1 MSVKRKIDIE
11 NRSYKESWE
20 SDYLIANNNG
30 KLQCLVCMNIV
41 SVPKEYNV
49 RRHYT
54 TMHEKKY
61 ATYTNE
67 SRRALVADLKKKL
80 KQQTGMFSKILRSQT
95 HSLHASYAVS
105 LELAKAKKPF
115 TDANLI
121 KKCAVEMAKAF
132 EDSKMAEKFESVQ
145 LSHQTI
151 QRRVVAMGEQVEN
164 SMLSLVKKS
173 SYFSLCLDESTDQ
186 SDVSQLL
193 IFVRTTFED
202 FTSKEELFDICPL
215 YGTTKGKDVYE
226 ALKKT
231 VDRIG
236 GFNKCSAIAT
246 DGAPSMTGKKTGL
259 VGLLRENGVTCPT
272 IHCIIHQGAL
282 CGKSVKQDQV
292 FQTVIKIINMIRGGN
307 RSLLHRQL
315 RQFLVDTEAEY
326 GDLLM
331 YNHVRWLS
339 AGKCMERFFAIRKEI
354 PPFLNKYV
362 SSDTTEL
369 EEKFQDPEFL
379 RQLAYITDL
388 TNHLNSLNLSLQG
401 RNQTVSDLVGIIN
414 GFRNKLNVFK
424 HALEKYNLTH
434 FPSCLKLAEEPNSE
448 KNIDFSCCSS
458 QIQQVIN
465 EFNTRFKDIESLK
478 SSVLLYNNPLGASI
492 EDQPPDLQLE
502 LSDLQADMFL
512 ITRQE
517 KGPEFFKLL
526 SKEKFPNLRDFG
538 LKMTSMFGSTYICES
553 AFSYMKYIKN
563 PNRSNLTDSTLRHL
577 MRLST
582 TELAV
587 DISSLVDEADR
598 PQSSH

>member
-1 MSVKRKIDIE
+1 MDSDDDIKDPDYAESDSEFENSDDEEPGDICTGDDPTTSSALDFPPVVFPSSPPRCPTISAALRPPPQGPLPTVIWDSVEDIPTVIPFSKQREPLIQPDDSSYTIMSVKPIKRKIDSE
-11 NRSYKESWE
+11 NRIYKESWE

-30 KLQCLVCMNIV
+30 KLQCLVCMNVV

-54 TMHEKKY
+54 TVHENKY

-80 KQQTGMFSKILRSQT
+80 KQQTGMFSKILHSQT

-115 TDANLI
+115 TDGNLI

-132 EDSKMAEKFESVQ
+132 GDSKMAEKFESVP

-151 QRRVVAMGEQVEN
+151 QRRIVAMGEQVEK

-186 SDVSQLL
+186 TDISQLL
-193 IFVRTTFED
+193 IFVRTTFDD

-215 YGTTKGKDVYE
+215 YGTTKGKDIYE
-226 ALKKT
+226 AVKKT

-236 GFNKCSAIAT
+236 GFDKCSAIAT
-246 DGAPSMTGKKTGL
+246 DGAPSMTGKKIGL

-282 CGKSVKQDQV
+282 CGKSVKEDQV

-315 RQFLVDTEAEY
+315 KQFLVETEAEY

-354 PPFLNKYV
+354 PAFLNKYV

-369 EEKFQDPEFL
+369 EEKFKDPEFL
-379 RQLAYITDL
+379 RQLAFITDL
-388 TNHLNSLNLSLQG
+388 TNHLNKLNLSLQG
-401 RNQTVSDLVGIIN
+401 RNQTVSDLIGMIN

-424 HALEKYNLTH
+424 RALEKNNLTH
-434 FPSCLKLAEEPNSE
+434 FPSCLQIAEEFNG
-448 KNIDFSCCSS
+448 SS
-458 QIQQVIN
+458 
-465 EFNTRFKDIESLK
+465 
-478 SSVLLYNNPLGASI
+478 
-492 EDQPPDLQLE
+492 DQ
-502 LSDLQADMFL
+502 S
-512 ITRQE
+512 
-517 KGPEFFKLL
+517 
-526 SKEKFPNLRDFG
+526 
-538 LKMTSMFGSTYICES
+538 
-553 AFSYMKYIKN
+553 
-563 PNRSNLTDSTLRHL
+563 
-577 MRLST
+577 
-582 TELAV
+582 
-587 DISSLVDEADR
+587 
-598 PQSSH
+598 

>member
-259 VGLLRENGVTCPT
+259 LGLLRENGVTCPT

-326 GDLLM
+326 ENLLM

-379 RQLAYITDL
+379 RQLAFITDL

-424 HALEKYNLTH
+424 HALEKNNLTH

-502 LSDLQADMFL
+502 LCDLQADMFL

-563 PNRSNLTDSTLRHL
+563 PNISNLTDSTLRHL

-587 DISSLVDEADR
+587 DISSLVGEADR

>member
-54 TMHEKKY
+54 TMHENKY

-379 RQLAYITDL
+379 RQLAFITDL

-424 HALEKYNLTH
+424 HALEKNNLTH
-434 FPSCLKLAEEPNSE
+434 FLSCLKLAEEPNSE

-502 LSDLQADMFL
+502 LCDLQADIFL

>member
-1 MSVKRKIDIE
+1 
-11 NRSYKESWE
+11 
-20 SDYLIANNNG
+20 
-30 KLQCLVCMNIV
+30 
-41 SVPKEYNV
+41 
-49 RRHYT
+49 
-54 TMHEKKY
+54 
-61 ATYTNE
+61 
-67 SRRALVADLKKKL
+67 
-80 KQQTGMFSKILRSQT
+80 
-95 HSLHASYAVS
+95 
-105 LELAKAKKPF
+105 
-115 TDANLI
+115 
-121 KKCAVEMAKAF
+121 MAKAF

-379 RQLAYITDL
+379 RQLAFITDL

-424 HALEKYNLTH
+424 HALEKNNLTH

-502 LSDLQADMFL
+502 LCDLQADMFL

>member
-1 MSVKRKIDIE
+1 
-11 NRSYKESWE
+11 
-20 SDYLIANNNG
+20 
-30 KLQCLVCMNIV
+30 
-41 SVPKEYNV
+41 
-49 RRHYT
+49 
-54 TMHEKKY
+54 
-61 ATYTNE
+61 
-67 SRRALVADLKKKL
+67 
-80 KQQTGMFSKILRSQT
+80 
-95 HSLHASYAVS
+95 
-105 LELAKAKKPF
+105 
-115 TDANLI
+115 
-121 KKCAVEMAKAF
+121 
-132 EDSKMAEKFESVQ
+132 
-145 LSHQTI
+145 
-151 QRRVVAMGEQVEN
+151 
-164 SMLSLVKKS
+164 
-173 SYFSLCLDESTDQ
+173 
-186 SDVSQLL
+186 
-193 IFVRTTFED
+193 
-202 FTSKEELFDICPL
+202 
-215 YGTTKGKDVYE
+215 
-226 ALKKT
+226 
-231 VDRIG
+231 
-236 GFNKCSAIAT
+236 
-246 DGAPSMTGKKTGL
+246 MTGKKTGL
-259 VGLLRENGVTCPT
+259 VGLLQENGVTCPT

-282 CGKSVKQDQV
+282 CEKSVKQDQV

-339 AGKCMERFFAIRKEI
+339 AG
-354 PPFLNKYV
+354 N
-362 SSDTTEL
+362 
-369 EEKFQDPEFL
+369 
-379 RQLAYITDL
+379 
-388 TNHLNSLNLSLQG
+388 LNLSLQG

-424 HALEKYNLTH
+424 HALEKNNLTH

-502 LSDLQADMFL
+502 LCNLQADMSL
-512 ITRQE
+512 ITRDK

-563 PNRSNLTDSTLRHL
+563 PNRSNLPDSTLRHL

>member
-1 MSVKRKIDIE
+1 MSVKPIKRKIDSE
-11 NRSYKESWE
+11 NRIYKESWE

-30 KLQCLVCMNIV
+30 KLQCLVCMNVV

-54 TMHEKKY
+54 TVHENKY

-80 KQQTGMFSKILRSQT
+80 KQQTGMFSKILHSQT

-115 TDANLI
+115 TDGNLI

-132 EDSKMAEKFESVQ
+132 GDSKMAEKFESVP

-151 QRRVVAMGEQVEN
+151 QRRIVAMGEQVEK

-186 SDVSQLL
+186 TDISQLL
-193 IFVRTTFED
+193 IFVRTTFDD

-215 YGTTKGKDVYE
+215 YGTTKGKDIYE
-226 ALKKT
+226 AVKKT

-236 GFNKCSAIAT
+236 GFDKCSAIAT
-246 DGAPSMTGKKTGL
+246 DGAPSMTGKKIGL

-282 CGKSVKQDQV
+282 CGKSVKEDQV

-315 RQFLVDTEAEY
+315 KQFLVETEAEY

-354 PPFLNKYV
+354 PAFLNKYV

-369 EEKFQDPEFL
+369 EEKFKDPEFL
-379 RQLAYITDL
+379 RQLAFITDL
-388 TNHLNSLNLSLQG
+388 TNHLNKLNLSLQG
-401 RNQTVSDLVGIIN
+401 RNQTVSDLIGMIN

-424 HALEKYNLTH
+424 RALEKNNLTH
-434 FPSCLKLAEEPNSE
+434 FPSCLQIAEE
-448 KNIDFSCCSS
+448 F
-458 QIQQVIN
+458 N
-465 EFNTRFKDIESLK
+465 EIESLK
-478 SSVLLYNNPLGASI
+478 SSVLLYNNPLGATI
-492 EDQPPDLQLE
+492 DDQPPNLQLE
-502 LSDLQADMFL
+502 LCDLQADMYL
-512 ITRQE
+512 ITKQE

-526 SKEKFPNLRDFG
+526 PKEKFPKLRDFG
-538 LKMTSMFGSTYICES
+538 LKMTSMFGSTYTCES
-553 AFSYMKYIKN
+553 AFSSMKYIKN
-563 PNRSNLTDSTLRHL
+563 KNRSNLTDFSLLHL

-582 TELAV
+582 TELEV

>member
-1 MSVKRKIDIE
+1 
-11 NRSYKESWE
+11 
-20 SDYLIANNNG
+20 
-30 KLQCLVCMNIV
+30 
-41 SVPKEYNV
+41 
-49 RRHYT
+49 
-54 TMHEKKY
+54 
-61 ATYTNE
+61 
-67 SRRALVADLKKKL
+67 
-80 KQQTGMFSKILRSQT
+80 
-95 HSLHASYAVS
+95 
-105 LELAKAKKPF
+105 
-115 TDANLI
+115 
-121 KKCAVEMAKAF
+121 
-132 EDSKMAEKFESVQ
+132 MAEKFESVQ
-145 LSHQTI
+145 LSNQTI

-202 FTSKEELFDICPL
+202 FTSKKELFDICPL

-231 VDRIG
+231 VGRIG

-246 DGAPSMTGKKTGL
+246 DGAPSMTGKKTVL
-259 VGLLRENGVTCPT
+259 VGLLQENGVTCPT
-272 IHCIIHQGAL
+272 IHCIILVHQGSL

-315 RQFLVDTEAEY
+315 RQFLVETEAEY
-326 GDLLM
+326 GNLLM

-339 AGKCMERFFAIRKEI
+339 AGKCMERFFSIRNEI
-354 PPFLNKYV
+354 PAFLNKYV
-362 SSDTTEL
+362 LSDTTEQ

-379 RQLAYITDL
+379 KQLAFITDL

-414 GFRNKLNVFK
+414 GFWNKLNVFK
-424 HALEKYNLTH
+424 YTLEKNNLTH
-434 FPSCLKLAEEPNSE
+434 FPSCLKLAEELNSE

-478 SSVLLYNNPLGASI
+478 SSVLLYNNPLGAYI

-502 LSDLQADMFL
+502 LCDLQADMFL
-512 ITRQE
+512 IT
-517 KGPEFFKLL
+517 
-526 SKEKFPNLRDFG
+526 
-538 LKMTSMFGSTYICES
+538 
-553 AFSYMKYIKN
+553 
-563 PNRSNLTDSTLRHL
+563 
-577 MRLST
+577 
-582 TELAV
+582 
-587 DISSLVDEADR
+587 
-598 PQSSH
+598 